1 MVHHYETAI
10 CGTVV
15 ESCAHYWT
23 VAHVSICSMTMHYLV
38 AMANVG
44 GVTLAML
51 HLGAVAYSLARCSTV
66 CAARLHAQRHQHC
79 QCGDCGD
86 DNFSFHDYISFVP
99 GRPGRQRGKLNI
111 YFFVS

>member
-15 ESCAHYWT
+15 ESCAHCWT

-51 HLGAVAYSLARCSTV
+51 HLGAVAYSLARCSTSPLEIMPKLL
-66 CAARLHAQRHQHC
+66 RGSQI
-79 QCGDCGD
+79 
-86 DNFSFHDYISFVP
+86 ISFTFIF
-99 GRPGRQRGKLNI
+99 GYNFFI
-111 YFFVS
+111 Y